1 MFVSIFTV
9 FDAHRLHKLYKHAL
23 KGKIGGESKKKAKKE
38 KKLKE
43 QAPVE
48 SGSKSKEKNR
58 KRRHEDGGGDR
69 SNHRTSQD
77 TLSDGNSKD
86 GVSASK
92 KERSSHKEKDHRSKA
107 PRTDEVRKDRCVFE
121 FLGGHWL
128 ESADVCISCRY
139 DNPYNRLPNHS
150 SSSKYS
156 QDSRRHYAPGP
167 PDRPSHD
174 RFASPLH
181 HRSRFN

>member
-43 QAPVE
+43 QAPVD

-92 KERSSHKEKDHRSKA
+92 KERSSHKEKERA
-107 PRTDEVRKDRCVFE
+107 FGFGVP
-121 FLGGHWL
+121 
-128 ESADVCISCRY
+128 
-139 DNPYNRLPNHS
+139 S
-150 SSSKYS
+150 SSRASS
-156 QDSRRHYAPGP
+156 TGMPLRR
-167 PDRPSHD
+167 
-174 RFASPLH
+174 
-181 HRSRFN
+181 